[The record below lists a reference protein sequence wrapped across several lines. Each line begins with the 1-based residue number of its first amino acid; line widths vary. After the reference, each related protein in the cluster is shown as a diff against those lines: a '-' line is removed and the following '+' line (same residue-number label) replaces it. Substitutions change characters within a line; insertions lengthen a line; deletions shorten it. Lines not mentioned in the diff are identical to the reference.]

1 MNEPEPKPSILT
13 RGNGATIA
21 YHRLSGKGPGVI
33 FMTGFMSDMTGGKA
47 LALEEMCRAR
57 GQAYLRFDY
66 RGHGASSNAFKEG
79 CIGDW
84 ADDALDVLDR
94 LTQGPQLLVG
104 SSMGGWIMLLTAL
117 ARPERVAGLVGIAPA
132 PDFTENLIWRE
143 LTERQ
148 RRVMAEQGFV
158 EIPSD
163 YGDQPYVITQRLIE
177 DGRKHLLLDKGKLP
191 LAMPVRIIQGMDDK
205 DVPWQ
210 TALDIQK
217 AVESRDVEVTFVK
230 SGGHRLSEPEDLAR
244 LTRTVAALLD
254 QVET

>member
-1 MNEPEPKPSILT
+1 
-13 RGNGATIA
+13 
-21 YHRLSGKGPGVI
+21 
-33 FMTGFMSDMTGGKA
+33 MTGFMSDMTGGKA

>member
-1 MNEPEPKPSILT
+1 
-13 RGNGATIA
+13 
-21 YHRLSGKGPGVI
+21 
-33 FMTGFMSDMTGGKA
+33 MTGFMSDMTGGKA

-177 DGRKHLLLDKGKLP
+177 DGRQHLLLDKGKLP